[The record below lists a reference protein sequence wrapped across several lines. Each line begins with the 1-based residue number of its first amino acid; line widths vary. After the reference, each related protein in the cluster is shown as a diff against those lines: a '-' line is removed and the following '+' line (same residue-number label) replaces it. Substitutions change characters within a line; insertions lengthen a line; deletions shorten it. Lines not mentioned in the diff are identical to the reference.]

1 MTPNEYM
8 ASFWFN
14 ENVSNWIV
22 AVVANLVNILKP
34 LTCTLKKKTDLM

>member
-14 ENVSNWIV
+14 EDVSNLIV
-22 AVVANLVNILKP
+22 AVAANLANILK
-34 LTCTLKKKTDLM
+34 LLICTL